1 MLTARSLLSPVK
13 PVVEAGTERAWEFC
27 EKYDIPRVFFVTD
40 IDDDNADYARIV
52 EDLRALYGK
61 KIAPFHLPVK
71 EDNKFTGYV
80 NVVKMMGRK
89 CTDDG
94 NKFEDVAIEDMH
106 LTDEL
111 QGELEALS

>member
-1 MLTARSLLSPVK
+1 M
-13 PVVEAGTERAWEFC
+13 
-27 EKYDIPRVFFVTD
+27 
-40 IDDDNADYARIV
+40 
-52 EDLRALYGK
+52 
-61 KIAPFHLPVK
+61 
-71 EDNKFTGYV
+71 

-111 QGELEALS
+111 QAELEPCREALLEAVAETSEEFYGSLF